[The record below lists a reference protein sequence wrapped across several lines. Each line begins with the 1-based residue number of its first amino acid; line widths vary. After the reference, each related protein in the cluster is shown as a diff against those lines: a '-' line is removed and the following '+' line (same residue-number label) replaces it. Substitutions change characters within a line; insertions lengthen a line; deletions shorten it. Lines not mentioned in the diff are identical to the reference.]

1 MIRYSVQSRDRIF
14 VKGFG
19 FLSFTKNYKQNL
31 SSKRNSKLLDH
42 ANQSAIDAL
51 KTASKR
57 AIQKTAEVTGDLI
70 GNKIANRIT
79 KVLKTSQQINS
90 ETITN
95 ENDQQIL
102 ELFIID
108 GLRLI

>member
-1 MIRYSVQSRDRIF
+1 M
-14 VKGFG
+14 
-19 FLSFTKNYKQNL
+19 
-31 SSKRNSKLLDH
+31 
-42 ANQSAIDAL
+42 
-51 KTASKR
+51 
-57 AIQKTAEVTGDLI
+57 I

-95 ENDQQIL
+95 ENDQEIL